1 MTRALI
7 IRKPT
12 NLEQH
17 QQLQAQSLVVS
28 TDPEYLQMATR
39 SHEEH
44 YACLAKLK
52 QSLLDHQIEIL
63 EAGRGQHWPKGDF
76 DVVIALG
83 GDGTL
88 ITASYGLRP
97 GMPLIGIRSSSAS
110 VGFLCAGDQ
119 SNVDDVIQRFVD
131 GRLIY
136 VERQRLSAQIDRAA
150 GGTESIQT
158 PALNDFLFA
167 AASPAATTRYR
178 IGFQDR
184 IESHRSS
191 GIWIA
196 TATGS
201 TAAIGAAGGVPMDA
215 GDQHLQF
222 LVRELYH
229 RKEEG
234 LVITH
239 GFADPVQDDF
249 WIENHCPAA
258 MLALDGEKQVL
269 RINFG
274 DVIRFTH
281 AERIRVAIRPN

>member
-1 MTRALI
+1 MTRALL

-17 QQLQAQSLVVS
+17 QQLQAQNLVVA
-28 TDPEYLQMATR
+28 TDPHYLRMATR
-39 SHEEH
+39 AHEEH
-44 YACLAKLK
+44 YACLERLK
-52 QSLLDHQIEIL
+52 ANLKKHKIEIK
-63 EAGRGQHWPKGDF
+63 ETSRGDDWPKGDF
-76 DVVIALG
+76 DLVLALG

-88 ITASYGLRP
+88 ITASYGIR
-97 GMPLIGIRSSSAS
+97 GSTPLIGVRSSSAS
-110 VGFLCAGDQ
+110 VGYLCAGDYD
-119 SNVDDVIQRFVD
+119 NVEEVIDRFSSGTLVY
-131 GRLIY
+131 I
-136 VERQRLSAQIDRAA
+136 ERQRLSAQIFRAD
-150 GGTESIQT
+150 GHKEKIETL
-158 PALNDFLFA
+158 ALNDFLFA
-167 AASPAATTRYR
+167 AASPAATSRYR

-184 IESHRSS
+184 VESHRSS

-201 TAAIGAAGGVPMDA
+201 TAAIGAAGGVAMDA
-215 GDQHLQF
+215 SDQHLQF

-239 GFADPVQDDF
+239 GFADPGQDVF

-258 MLALDGEKQVL
+258 ILALDGEKQVIP
-269 RINFG
+269 INFG

-281 AERIRVAIRPN
+281 AETVRVAVRPT